1 MTRMQ
6 AIACVVESSRRER
19 VSPVITKRPLVR
31 GARRGRDCPVPE
43 QPRAAA
49 DGPGRRTA
57 RTGTLDRRRPDAR
70 TRMSAKR
77 PGGSDCSRCRPVE
90 SRSVTLRTV
99 WHSIRATRI
108 GISPRSA
115 RPAPLSPPS
124 PWRTSGGSSPK
135 PERRRALGRVID
147 VDQAKVDRRP
157 VVAADAGG
165 LRALPDQEA
174 ASIATAHVGHFG
186 AASFFV
192 VQSAEKGRS
201 RLGTSRSRT
210 TGYEQA
216 AVISPSSPS
225 TAACSHTG
233 RLLGIG
239 GMICSSRRSISTPS
253 APSWPTPGWT
263 AASQARKRTLAAT
276 RL

>member
-1 MTRMQ
+1 LFKVSAGRVTVGHSTHRLAFHPRHTDRHLAQ
-6 AIACVVESSRRER
+6 VCASSTAVAAITLENF
-19 VSPVITKRPLVR
+19 
-31 GARRGRDCPVPE
+31 GR
-43 QPRAAA
+43 
-49 DGPGRRTA
+49 
-57 RTGTLDRRRPDAR
+57 
-70 TRMSAKR
+70 
-77 PGGSDCSRCRPVE
+77 
-90 SRSVTLRTV
+90 
-99 WHSIRATRI
+99 II
-108 GISPRSA
+108 
-115 RPAPLSPPS
+115 
-124 PWRTSGGSSPK
+124 PK